1 MYYADSVSGKVI
13 AWGELPSGWE
23 GNTSV
28 IGTVQSFG
36 RPFTAVVELRRADSG
51 ALMFYQTGECF
62 HQIKFGQGERHR
74 EKTFDERTMMPEATF
89 RLPENYLDR
98 LALFYSGDRPV
109 KLFAKEP
116 LPGFQE
122 EPEMVEELKRSTA
135 RLEELCSIG
144 IVVDLQNVFADAAL
158 RTYRL
163 DMEDGV
169 YSLCLGVEIT
179 ATEYCLRTASDSLYA
194 RRVITPVDGMNL
206 GVGMTVATVRK
217 RAGARFGS
225 AKTGGAKAAYIDWEA
240 RKVFGFL
247 CAGEPSQEMIS
258 MLRSWISSF
267 RIDGELYPS
276 MKWSAADADPV
287 RLREQN
293 EKFNALAER
302 ERDRRMNIV
311 RASMR

>member
-206 GVGMTVATVRK
+206 G
-217 RAGARFGS
+217 ARFGS

-240 RKVFGFL
+240 RKVFGL
-247 CAGEPSQEMIS
+247 LYAGEPSQEMNGL
-258 MLRSWISSF
+258 LRSWISSF